1 MTAYKTFTNDQLQ
14 ELFSQFLIDSWSYSK
29 VSTFAR
35 NEKAFEMVYI
45 YNMKAKSSASTIA
58 GQAYH
63 AALEMFFRSLKAKK
77 ELDLPTLEQIAFEEI
92 ASLDANKWKLGKTTP
107 TIEECQKKATQTA
120 SNLLKNF
127 MGEIATYLDE
137 IEEIIDVELYC
148 DEFLTINGV
157 EIPLPCHG
165 KIDLVVRTKDGKIAI
180 VDHKSKSAYTSEEEM
195 TLAIGTQAI
204 TYIKLFE
211 AKTMI
216 KVDEVWF
223 VENKH
228 SKNSDKS
235 NQLSL
240 FKLTADENA
249 RKLYEA
255 LLYEPLRRMLQAT
268 HDPDYVYLINDSD
281 NFIDKAEIYDFWA
294 KTMISE
300 VEDFN
305 VPETKKE
312 IISQRLKKVRDAS
325 SPAVSPTVIKTFRES
340 ASKFIQY
347 DLSNKNMTSSEKI
360 EHVLRSFGTIVK
372 VAHIFD
378 GYSSNTFLIE
388 VSAGTKIASIYGKR
402 LDIANALDVAN
413 VRISNQMVVHDGK
426 SYLAIDFSKKREKD
440 LIFDPAAL
448 VGKQI
453 PLGKD
458 NFGNTIIWDF
468 ENQNTPHALVC
479 GAAGSG
485 KSVLIRSTF
494 EYAKLAGVDNVV
506 IFDPKF
512 EFKALA
518 GEKIDVIN
526 DIEDI
531 EAYMGLLVEEMNQR
545 VKNGIAKLTLVI
557 FDEFADAVAN
567 SRKGNDLKI
576 YENQQIGTYK
586 NGLPKMQKVC
596 VGEAVSLEDN
606 LRILLQ
612 KGRSSG
618 FRVMAA
624 TQRASVKVIT
634 GDAKVN
640 FSIQI
645 CFRVPKET
653 DSRVVLDEPGAEGLA
668 GRGDGLIKSPEYQD
682 TIRFQAFF
690 KP

>member
-1 MTAYKTFTNDQLQ
+1 MSEYKKYSDDQLQ
-14 ELFSQFLIDSWSYSK
+14 ELFSQFLIDSWSFSK

-63 AALEMFFRSLKAKK
+63 KALEIYFRNLKAKK
-77 ELDLPTLEQIAFEEI
+77 ELDIVELEAIAFEEI
-92 ASLDANKWKLGKTTP
+92 ESTGANKWKLGKTTP
-107 TIEECQKKATQTA
+107 TVEECKKKATQIAA
-120 SNLLKNF
+120 SLIHNF
-127 MGEIATYLDE
+127 IGEVNTYIDE
-137 IEEIIDVELYC
+137 IEEVVEVEMYA

-157 EIPLPCHG
+157 DIPLPCHG
-165 KIDLVVRTKDGKIAI
+165 KIDLVIRTKNGKIVI
-180 VDHKSKSAYTSEEEM
+180 VDHKSKSAYTSEDEM
-195 TLAIGTQAI
+195 ALAIGTQAI

-211 AKTMI
+211 AKTII

-228 SKNSDKS
+228 SKNKDNSS
-235 NQLSL
+235 QLSL
-240 FKLTADENA
+240 FKLEADDNA

-255 LLYEPLRRMLQAT
+255 LLYEPLRRMLEAT
-268 HDPDYVYLINDSD
+268 HNPDYVYLINDSD
-281 NFIDKAEIYDFWA
+281 NFIDRAEIYDFWA
-294 KTMISE
+294 KTMVSE

-305 VPETKKE
+305 VPESKKE
-312 IISQRLKKVRDAS
+312 LVSKRLKKIKDSS
-325 SPAVSPTVIKTFRES
+325 SPAVTPNVIKTFREN

-347 DLSNKNMTSSEKI
+347 DLSNKDMTASEKI

-378 GYSSNTFLIE
+378 GYSSNTFLLE

-440 LIFDPAAL
+440 LIFEPAAL
-448 VGKQI
+448 VGKKI

-468 ENQNTPHALVC
+468 ENQSTPHSIVC
-479 GAAGSG
+479 GATGSG
-485 KSVLIRSTF
+485 KSVLIRSTI

-512 EFKALA
+512 EFKSLA

-526 DIEDI
+526 DIEEI
-531 EAYMGLLVEEMNQR
+531 EAYMGLLVEEMNHR
-545 VKNGIAKLTLVI
+545 VKNGINKLTLVI

-567 SRKGNDLKI
+567 SRKGNDLKK
-576 YENQQIGTYK
+576 YAMQEVGVYK
-586 NGLPKMQKVC
+586 NGTPKLQRVC
-596 VGEAVSLEDN
+596 VGEDVSLEDN

-640 FSIQI
+640 FPVQI